1 MWKSTAYLFDL
12 KTNWCVQSTESKS
25 VTWIFTVHLNK
36 ASQIIW
42 VVTEKHCRRHC
53 VWWILSSQRVWR
65 DNCCLQLLY
74 GEIKKRLWTI
84 RCKEHTT
91 PTSGLKYLIHVHS
104 WHKSKFRLMWRAL
117 YSDCQFCTCL
127 YTKSLASERLSSLF
141 SLAQHSCMQIHA

>member
-12 KTNWCVQSTESKS
+12 KTNWCVQSTERKS

-42 VVTEKHCRRHC
+42 VVTEKRCRRYC
-53 VWWILSSQRVWR
+53 VWWILSSQMFEKIIAAYIFYMERF
-65 DNCCLQLLY
+65 L
-74 GEIKKRLWTI
+74 KRLWTI
-84 RCKEHTT
+84 RCKEHST
-91 PTSGLKYLIHVHS
+91 PTSGLKYLIHVYS
-104 WHKSKFRLMWRAL
+104 WHKSKLRLMWRVL

>member
-36 ASQIIW
+36 ASQNNLSGYW
-42 VVTEKHCRRHC
+42 EALQKVLCLVNSLFSD
-53 VWWILSSQRVWR
+53 VWK
-65 DNCCLQLLY
+65 DNCCLHLLY

-84 RCKEHTT
+84 RCKEQITLS
-91 PTSGLKYLIHVHS
+91 SGLKYHIHAYS
-104 WHKSKFRLMWRAL
+104 WHKSKLRLMWRAL
-117 YSDCQFCTCL
+117 CCDCQFHICL
-127 YTKSLASERLSSLF
+127 YTKSLASERLSGLF